1 MLERLLSA
9 SRTAGFQ
16 SQAHLARELNVSEDL
31 IAQMLLDLERMGY
44 IRRLEDS
51 CDSHCA
57 HCDLASS
64 CAGAN
69 QFRCGRLPTRNCPSS
84 SLRAMRTQE
93 SEGNGSWTM
102 RVSPAL
108 RRNGMKSMRTG
119 YGSAM
124 PRG

>member
-1 MLERLLSA
+1 MLERLLKRIA
-9 SRTAGFQ
+9 DGGIQ

-64 CAGAN
+64 CAG
-69 QFRCGRLPTRNCPSS
+69 RESVPLWTLTDKKLPF
-84 SLRAMRTQE
+84 
-93 SEGNGSWTM
+93 
-102 RVSPAL
+102 
-108 RRNGMKSMRTG
+108 
-119 YGSAM
+119 
-124 PRG
+124 